1 MFDDIEPIAQ
11 LDREFTRLE
20 LSVIIEALIL
30 FRSSGVRPDLDN
42 IDPDAL
48 DEIDDIDDLEVPVKK
63 MTDEDKE
70 AINEMMM
77 LFVAGFARIAELESA
92 MLEEAYKQG
101 KKALVSEISDF
112 LKEQ

>member
-1 MFDDIEPIAQ
+1 
-11 LDREFTRLE
+11 
-20 LSVIIEALIL
+20 
-30 FRSSGVRPDLDN
+30 
-42 IDPDAL
+42 
-48 DEIDDIDDLEVPVKK
+48 
-63 MTDEDKE
+63 
-70 AINEMMM
+70 MMM